1 MLRWE
6 GKDRLWGWLLLI
18 RKTSPRWE
26 PKPCLGMTRLLLLLS
41 LLILSY
47 LVSSQQLLSTTWH
60 LLIGLCLTKPLV
72 TVVAQ
77 CLYSLFLQ
85 SPYVLTWFWIL
96 IVLLALILSCL
107 ACFMYNSVLFIK
119 KIASFLDLC
128 PWPFGFWCIL
138 FVRFCLCFFN
148 LIYVTTRHFQG
159 V

>member
-1 MLRWE
+1 
-6 GKDRLWGWLLLI
+6 
-18 RKTSPRWE
+18 
-26 PKPCLGMTRLLLLLS
+26 
-41 LLILSY
+41 
-47 LVSSQQLLSTTWH
+47 
-60 LLIGLCLTKPLV
+60 
-72 TVVAQ
+72 
-77 CLYSLFLQ
+77 
-85 SPYVLTWFWIL
+85 
-96 IVLLALILSCL
+96 LALILSCL